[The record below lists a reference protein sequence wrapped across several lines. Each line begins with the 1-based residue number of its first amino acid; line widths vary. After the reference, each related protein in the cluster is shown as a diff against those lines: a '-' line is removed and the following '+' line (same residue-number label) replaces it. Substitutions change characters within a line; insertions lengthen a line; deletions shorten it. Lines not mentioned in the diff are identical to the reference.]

1 MKLVPEP
8 RWKTVYQ
15 TKNEL
20 SIRILKMTLESEG
33 IPVMIFDQRD
43 SSYNSFGDM
52 YLQVPVELE
61 KEVFGI
67 LESKG
72 YIPYE

>member
-1 MKLVPEP
+1 MPEP
-8 RWKTVYQ
+8 KWKTVYQ
-15 TKNEL
+15 TKNEV

-61 KEVFGI
+61 KEVFSI

-72 YIPYE
+72 YTPYE

>member
-1 MKLVPEP
+1 MPEP
-8 RWKTVYQ
+8 KWKTVYQ
-15 TKNEL
+15 TKNEV

>member
-1 MKLVPEP
+1 
-8 RWKTVYQ
+8 
-15 TKNEL
+15 
-20 SIRILKMTLESEG
+20 MTLESEG